1 MPQQQATGTACGSP
15 SSCPCFYGYT
25 VLAVAITVKILKAC
39 GQNNILGYATPDILE
54 DSDAGLSRTGYSSV
68 SSAAT
73 LLGALVQPWLG
84 ILTDRHG
91 GRRVIPAFLLLLA
104 LGILLLTS
112 TTVALGPLRYVLAG
126 VGMTLTRGF
135 AIGGLE
141 QATNT
146 VVAQWFVLRRGRAMA
161 FGNFIN
167 TIGQLIFYSQAY
179 QWSIAALGWRSTM
192 RLGAA
197 ACAVLAV
204 PAAVLLR
211 RSPESCGCT
220 PDFVQGSS
228 SKAYSQLSVTD
239 DDDPDS
245 SQVSKPTEE
254 WSMTLREALCTR
266 AMWLLCTNALV
277 WGVLGAGFD
286 LHMVSVIAENTPP
299 GVEVDVATHFA
310 APQAFTSCA
319 FGLISGIL
327 VDKGYDVKWL
337 LGGSCLALSVFALLC
352 SMPHYTSVNVAMGL
366 TRGIYNGLK
375 GTVTSAIFADF
386 YGRRHVGAISSVF
399 QGCAIVGAATGPATF
414 AVARE
419 LMGEFITLLRVLA
432 LPPLVIGLLFVAF
445 LKKPE
450 RDLPRALAQ
459 EEDE

>member
-1 MPQQQATGTACGSP
+1 MPAACTSP
-15 SSCPCFYGYT
+15 SACPFFYGYV
-25 VLAVAITVKILKAC
+25 VLAIGIAVKIFKGC
-39 GQNNILGYATPDILE
+39 GQNNILGYATPDILN

-73 LLGALVQPWLG
+73 LLGALIQPVLG
-84 ILTDRHG
+84 ILTDRLG
-91 GRRVIPAFLLLLA
+91 GRRVIPVFLLLLA
-104 LGILLLTS
+104 LGLWLLTWTS
-112 TTVALGPLRYVLAG
+112 VTLGPMRYVLAG

-146 VVAQWFVLRRGRAMA
+146 VVAQWFVQRRGRAMA
-161 FGNFIN
+161 FGNFLN
-167 TIGQLIFYSQAY
+167 TVGQLIFYSQAY
-179 QWSIAALGWRSTM
+179 QWSIAALGWKATF

-204 PAAVLLR
+204 PTALLLR

-220 PDFVQGSS
+220 PDFAAGRS
-228 SKAYSQLSVTD
+228 SKIYSQLAVID
-239 DDDPDS
+239 DDDPPGS
-245 SQVSKPTEE
+245 NQASESEQE

-286 LHMVSVIAENTPP
+286 LHMVSVIAENTPH
-299 GVEVDVATHFA
+299 GVEIDVATTFA
-310 APQAFTSCA
+310 APQAFTSCV

-337 LGGSCLALSVFALLC
+337 LGASCVALSAFALLC

-366 TRGIYNGLK
+366 TRGVYNGLK
-375 GTVTSAIFADF
+375 GTCALCSLLSALCSLPLCLSLSFSLSVCVCVLTQARSLVRCSLTSTAA
-386 YGRRHVGAISSVF
+386 SMSV
-399 QGCAIVGAATGPATF
+399 P
-414 AVARE
+414 
-419 LMGEFITLLRVLA
+419 LA
-432 LPPLVIGLLFVAF
+432 LFFKAARSLARLQGQQRLLW
-445 LKKPE
+445 
-450 RDLPRALAQ
+450 RGR
-459 EEDE
+459 

>member
-1 MPQQQATGTACGSP
+1 MPPACTSP
-15 SSCPCFYGYT
+15 SACPFFYGYI
-25 VLAVAITVKILKAC
+25 VLGIGIAVKIFKGC
-39 GQNNILGYATPDILE
+39 GQNNILGYATPDILG

-73 LLGALVQPWLG
+73 LLGALIQPALG
-84 ILTDRHG
+84 ILTDRLG
-91 GRRVIPAFLLLLA
+91 GRRVIPVFLLLLA
-104 LGILLLTS
+104 LGLWLLAWTS
-112 TTVALGPLRYVLAG
+112 VTLGPMRYALAG
-126 VGMTLTRGF
+126 MGMTLTRGF

-146 VVAQWFVLRRGRAMA
+146 VIAQWFVLRRGRAMA

-179 QWSIAALGWRSTM
+179 QWSIAAWGWKATF
-192 RLGAA
+192 RLGATV
-197 ACAVLAV
+197 CAVLAV

-220 PDFVQGSS
+220 PDFATGRS
-228 SKAYSQLSVTD
+228 SKTYSQLSVTD
-239 DDDPDS
+239 DDDS
-245 SQVSKPTEE
+245 GSNQASQREEE
-254 WSMTLREALCTR
+254 WSMTLGEALCTR
-266 AMWLLCTNALV
+266 ALWLLCTNALV

-286 LHMVSVIAENTPP
+286 LHMVSVIAENTPD
-299 GVEVDVATHFA
+299 GVEIDVATTFA

-327 VDKGYDVKWL
+327 VDKGYNVKWL
-337 LGGSCLALSVFALLC
+337 LGASCVALSAFALLC

-375 GTVTSAIFADF
+375 GTVTSTVFASF
-386 YGRRHVGAISSVF
+386 YGRKHVGAISSVF
-399 QGCAIVGAATGPATF
+399 QGCAIVGAAAGPATF

-419 LMGEFITLLRVLA
+419 VTGEFITLLRVLTI
-432 LPPLVIGLLFVAF
+432 PPLVIGVLFVT
-445 LKKPE
+445 LLRKPE
-450 RDLPRALAQ
+450 QNLPARAPGEDK
-459 EEDE
+459 EEE